1 MHKLTILVLV
11 VVLLAVQSVKMG
23 KNRAKEHASGKRVKM
38 GVDVVYYNG
47 NIITMHEGNEAPRFV
62 AVSKDVIV
70 AVGRT
75 EEEMEGQLGK
85 NTKLVNLHG
94 RTLIPGL
101 VDAHSHFSATA
112 TRLSQG
118 VNIAPPPFGPAS
130 SIPAL
135 LDSIKTY
142 ITTNN
147 IPAGQVITAGGYND
161 LDMAEGRHPTRF

>member
-1 MHKLTILVLV
+1 MHKLTIFVIV
-11 VVLLAVQSVKMG
+11 VGIMAVQAVKMG
-23 KNRAKEHASGKRVKM
+23 KNRLEGHASGKRVKV
-38 GVDVVYYNG
+38 GADVVYYNG
-47 NIITMHEGNEAPRFV
+47 NIVTMHESNESPKFV
-62 AVSKDVIV
+62 AVRKDVIV

-75 EEEMEGQLGK
+75 EEEMEQQLGK

-94 RTLIPGL
+94 KTLIPGL

-142 ITTNN
+142 ITANN

>member
-1 MHKLTILVLV
+1 MHKLTILVFAII
-11 VVLLAVQSVKMG
+11 LLAVHSVKMG
-23 KNRAKEHASGKRVKM
+23 KNGVKGHVSGKDVKV
-38 GVDVVYYNG
+38 GADVVYYNG

-62 AVSKDVIV
+62 AVRKGVIA

-75 EEEMEGQLGK
+75 EEEMQEQMGK
-85 NTKLVNLHG
+85 NTKMVNLHG

-118 VNIAPPPFGPAS
+118 LNIAPPPFGPAS

-135 LDSIKTY
+135 LDSIRTY

-147 IPAGQVITAGGYND
+147 IPAGQAITAGGYND
-161 LDMAEGRHPTRF
+161 LDMVEGRHPTRY

>member
-1 MHKLTILVLV
+1 MHKLTILVIV
-11 VVLLAVQSVKMG
+11 VAMIAVQAVKMG
-23 KNRAKEHASGKRVKM
+23 KNKKEEYVSGKRVKV
-38 GVDVVYYNG
+38 GADVVYYNG
-47 NIITMHEGNEAPRFV
+47 NIITMHEANEAPKFV
-62 AVSKDVIV
+62 AVRKDAIV

-75 EEEMEGQLGK
+75 EEEMEAQLGK

-94 RTLIPGL
+94 KTLIPGL

-135 LDSIKTY
+135 LESIRSY
-142 ITTNN
+142 IATNN